1 MRVLLIEATSIC
13 FYRLSPSLHA
23 LLLRRAVPGTTT
35 TQPRRLLSSID
46 DRTTPVYYLLL
57 QPMHKYHMPA
67 REEAALWPRVTGLL
81 ARYHQAAMLDQAP

>member
-1 MRVLLIEATSIC
+1 MEATSLC
-13 FYRLSPSLHA
+13 FFQHPPSLHA

-46 DRTTPVYYLLL
+46 DRITPVYYLLF

-67 REEAALWPRVTGLL
+67 GEEAALWTRVTERL
-81 ARYHQAAMLDQAP
+81 ARYNQAAVLDQAP